1 MNYTPDSTD
10 WAIMDLLVKQ
20 HLSNNEVARQLDISE
35 GTVRRRIKQLDAAGI
50 MRTRALLDPNMLD
63 NKQLVLVLANV
74 AEASTLSET
83 AIKINALENVLSVS
97 LVSGQFDLFIE
108 VLVDSNRGLVDFLA
122 GDLASI
128 KGISKTETSLV
139 LKSHG
144 KYI

>member
-10 WAIMDLLVKQ
+10 WAIMDLLVKR
-20 HLSNNEVARQLDISE
+20 HLSNNEVARRLDISE
-35 GTVRRRIKQLDAAGI
+35 GTVRRRIKQLDVAGI
-50 MRTRALLDPNMLD
+50 MRTRALLDPNMLE
-63 NKQLVLVLANV
+63 NKQLVMVLATV
-74 AEASTLSET
+74 AEARTLSET
-83 AIKINALENVLSVS
+83 AVKINALENVLSVS

-122 GDLASI
+122 GDLATI
-128 KGISKTETSLV
+128 KEISKTETSLV

>member
-1 MNYTPDSTD
+1 MKYIPDSTD
-10 WAIMDLLVKQ
+10 WSIMDLLVKQ
-20 HLSNNEVARQLDISE
+20 HLSNNEVARRLDLSE
-35 GTVRRRIKQLDAAGI
+35 GTIRRRIKQLDDAGI
-50 MRTRALLDPNMLD
+50 MHTRALLDPNKLD

-74 AEASTLSET
+74 AEASKLSEM
-83 AIKINALENVLSVS
+83 AVKINALENVLSVS
-97 LVSGQFDLFIE
+97 LISGQFDLLIE
-108 VLVDSNRGLVDFLA
+108 VLVNSNRGLVDFLS